1 MTGNKVLLDTN
12 IISEWLK
19 GDRKIADK
27 IDQAEGVY
35 IPAIVIGEM
44 LYGARYST
52 QVERNIEVITRITEQ
67 YQVLIVD
74 SATAALYGIVKAGLR
89 KKGKPIPENDI
100 WIASIALQHS
110 LTLVTRDKHFQ
121 EIDDVIMMEW

>member
-19 GDRKIADK
+19 GDSIIADK
-27 IDQAEGVY
+27 IDRAEELF

-44 LYGARYST
+44 FYGARYSK
-52 QVERNIEVITRITEQ
+52 QVEKNIETIVSIAER
-67 YQVLIVD
+67 YQVLQVD
-74 SATAALYGIVKAGLR
+74 SSTAAIYGIVKAVLR

-110 LTLVTRDKHFQ
+110 LSLVTRDKHFK
-121 EIDDVIMMEW
+121 DVDNLTTIVW